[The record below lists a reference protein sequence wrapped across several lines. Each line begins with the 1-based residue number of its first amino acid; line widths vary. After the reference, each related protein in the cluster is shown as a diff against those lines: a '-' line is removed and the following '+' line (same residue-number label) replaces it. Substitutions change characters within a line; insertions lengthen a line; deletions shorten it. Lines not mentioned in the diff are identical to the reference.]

1 MLLGAIPADCTLTAP
16 ESAFDTW
23 EGGPWQL
30 DEAARMAAAR
40 DLATRKRA
48 LLLQYA
54 STQVAVLQD
63 AVDLQIAS
71 DAEVLAVQ
79 SWKTYRILLNRVD
92 SMGAELA
99 EGDWPTSS
107 DPAAADRYLLT
118 NG

>member
-1 MLLGAIPADCTLTAP
+1 MPVDCTLTAP

-23 EGGPWQL
+23 EGGLWQL
-30 DEAARMAAAR
+30 DEAARLAAAR
-40 DLATRKRA
+40 DIATCKRA
-48 LLLQYA
+48 LVLQYA
-54 STQVAVLQD
+54 STQVAALQD

-71 DAEVLAVQ
+71 DAEVLAVK

-92 SMGAELA
+92 NIGAGLA

-107 DPAAADRYLLT
+107 DPAAMNRYLST

>member
-99 EGDWPTSS
+99 EGDWPTRS